1 MFWLFRKSQ
10 NNILQCQA
18 LFSSFIDLLPSC
30 SASASDSFKLFST
43 IFYHYCLLKKK
54 KSKLN

>member
-54 KSKLN
+54 KVN